1 MKNVCLLV
9 FGAVV
14 LWTLPSMAFLPPDAK
29 FRQIE
34 YVQQRVRMRAEYEQ
48 QQKDNGK
55 AIVARSIQTKN
66 AMQTPPWMRAGETKM
81 QSGVAVKS
89 SVPAEVSQPQTG
101 AGAEYVQ
108 PQKESKQ
115 TVVPGSTRMNAV
127 IQKPPRM
134 RSAENKMQ
142 SVAVAEPL
150 PADERVSKINHRFLM
165 SGVLLIFLGVAAG
178 WIRYKTRELD
188 K

>member
-1 MKNVCLLV
+1 MKAVHWLV

-29 FRQIE
+29 FRQRE

-48 QQKDNGK
+48 QQKDNEK
-55 AIVARSIQTKN
+55 AIIARSIQTKN
-66 AMQTPPWMRAGETKM
+66 AAQTPPWMHADETKV
-81 QSGVAVKS
+81 QSSAVRKS
-89 SVPAEVSQPQTG
+89 SVPDVVSPQQ
-101 AGAEYVQ
+101 ADAEYVQ
-108 PQKESKQ
+108 PQKESIQ

-150 PADERVSKINHRFLM
+150 LADERVSKINHRFLM
-165 SGVLLIFLGVAAG
+165 SVVLLIILGVAAG